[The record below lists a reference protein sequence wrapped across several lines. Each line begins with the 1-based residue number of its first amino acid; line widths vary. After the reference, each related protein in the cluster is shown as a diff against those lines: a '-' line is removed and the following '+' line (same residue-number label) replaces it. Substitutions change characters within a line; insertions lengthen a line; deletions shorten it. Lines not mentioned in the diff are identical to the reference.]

1 MKRPQRRRVGRR
13 LTALAAG
20 LGLLGAAGF
29 ANPAFAGPYRS
40 PSSDTLTPIQHVVV
54 IFQENVSFDHYFAT
68 YPYAA
73 NTDGTTFEPTTN
85 HQGTPTV
92 NGLGT
97 LVEGEPSGVLL
108 TANPNTYSGSRAN
121 PFRLSHSQASTCDQ
135 DHNYGAEQ
143 LAFDFG
149 LMDNF
154 PATVGSGS
162 CGGFDYGHSNAIV
175 MGYFDGNTVT
185 ALWNY
190 AQRYAMSDNSFG
202 TTFGPSTPGA
212 LNLIAG
218 TTYGAKIITGSS
230 PKVVATNGSGIGT
243 LVGDLDPAGD
253 PCSGGTTI
261 SMSGANIGDLL
272 NAKGISWGWFEGGFN
287 LQTTNPNGTTG
298 CNRSSPAT
306 PANGGPMQDYIPH
319 HEPFQYFASTQNLN
333 HTRPNVPPSLYG
345 TSADTGANHQYDT
358 DDFFAALKAGNM
370 PAVTFIKAPG
380 WGDGHAGYSDPL
392 LEQTFLVN
400 TINTIENS
408 KFWKST
414 AIIINYDDS
423 DGWYD
428 HQMNPIVNSS
438 SLTNSN
444 QAQYGDNL
452 TGTGKCGNGAPLL
465 TDDNGNPIQGRCG
478 YGPRLVFMVISP
490 YAKQNYVDH
499 TMTDQSS
506 IIRFVEDNW
515 GLPRIGNGSYDAI
528 AGPVINM
535 FDFADSA
542 NAAPL
547 ILNPATGD

>member
-1 MKRPQRRRVGRR
+1 MKLRQIRKAARKFAA
-13 LTALAAG
+13 LTA
-20 LGLLGAAGF
+20 GAAAIGAAAV
-29 ANPAFAGPYRS
+29 ANPAWAQP
-40 PSSDTLTPIQHVVV
+40 PQTLTPIQHLVV

-73 NTDGTTFEPTTN
+73 NTDGSTFDPVKYPPR
-85 HQGTPTV
+85 TPTV

-108 TANPNTYSGSRAN
+108 TANPNTYNGARSN

-143 LAFDFG
+143 SAFDFG

-154 PATVGSGS
+154 PATTGSGN
-162 CGGFDYGHSNAIV
+162 CGGFDYGHGNAIA

-218 TTYGAKIITGSS
+218 TTYGAKIVTGSS
-230 PKVVATNGSGIGT
+230 PKVVAANPTTGIGT

-261 SMSGANIGDLL
+261 SMTGANIGDLL
-272 NAKGISWGWFEGGFN
+272 NAKGVRWGWFEGGFN
-287 LQTTNPNGTTG
+287 LNAVNQNGTTG

-319 HEPFQYFASTQNLN
+319 HQPFQYFASTQNLN
-333 HTRPNVPPSLYG
+333 HTRPSVSPALYG
-345 TSADTGANHQYDT
+345 TSADTGANHQYGLQDLY
-358 DDFFAALKAGNM
+358 AAMQAGNL
-370 PAVTFIKAPG
+370 PAVTFVKAPG
-380 WGDGHAGYSDPL
+380 WGDGHAGYSDPV
-392 LEQTFLVN
+392 LEQAFLVN
-400 TINTIENS
+400 FINALEKS
-408 KFWKST
+408 KFWMNT

-438 SLTNSN
+438 AVTNSVN
-444 QAQYGDNL
+444 QGQYGDNL
-452 TGTGKCGNGAPLL
+452 TGTGKCGNGAPTL
-465 TDDNGNPIQGRCG
+465 TDDQGNPIQGRCG
-478 YGPRLVFMVISP
+478 YGPRLVFMAISP
-490 YAKQNYVDH
+490 WAKQNFVDH

-506 IIRFVEDNW
+506 IIRFIEDNW

-528 AGPVINM
+528 AGSIANM
-535 FDFADSA
+535 FEFSYRD

-547 ILNPATGD
+547 ILDPNTGN